1 MFPPHVIV
9 IAATFGCA
17 LSHLRSGHVD
27 IVFAVVLG
35 ITACSAYQLLSVV
48 ISLIE
53 HRNPRA

>member
-1 MFPPHVIV
+1 MFPFHFFVFV
-9 IAATFGCA
+9 SSFGCA